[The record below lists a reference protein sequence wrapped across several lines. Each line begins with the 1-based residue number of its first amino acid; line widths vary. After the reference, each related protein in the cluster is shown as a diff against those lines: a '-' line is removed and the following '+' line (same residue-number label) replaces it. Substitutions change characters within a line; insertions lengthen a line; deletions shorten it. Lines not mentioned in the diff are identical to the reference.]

1 MKVLWVCN
9 IALPVIARQ
18 LHLEVSNKEGWLSG
32 LAGTLLERRHKNGI
46 ELSVAFPM
54 QGNEC
59 PEGQEIASMRCY
71 GFPED
76 VRCPEKY
83 DENLEHALKKIV
95 DKVRP
100 DVVHCF
106 GTEYPHTLAMCR
118 IFPDKD
124 RVLVGLQGLCTL
136 YAQAY
141 FADLPEKVVFSVTFR
156 DWLKRDSLRQQQEKF
171 VLRGNMER
179 ESISLAGNVTGR
191 TRWDRDSAAKWNPHA
206 RYHLMNETLRPEFYG
221 PVWKAENC
229 IPHSIFVSQGD
240 YPLKGL
246 HYMLLAMPKILEK
259 YPDAQVY
266 VAGNSLVNYGTP
278 KEKLK
283 ISAYGRYLRK
293 LLKDG
298 GLADKVS
305 FTGKMSAEQMRDRY
319 LASSLFVCPSSLE
332 NSPNSLGEAM
342 LLGMPC
348 VCAAVGGIPSIFTA
362 GEDGILYQGFVMPDE
377 SRTACTAEGGRGRE
391 AECAAAGGRGREAE
405 CTAEGGRG
413 REAECAA
420 AGGRGA
426 EPECA
431 VSDRRERELECT
443 AAGREER
450 ELERIAG
457 ELAAAVIQMWE
468 HPDRQRIYCE
478 NARNHAKNTHNREE
492 NYARL
497 IEIYTDIAEGRET
510 EQA

>member
-1 MKVLWVCN
+1 MKVLWLCN

-18 LHLEVSNKEGWLSG
+18 LHLEASNKEGWLSG
-32 LAGTLLERRHKNGI
+32 LAAALLERRHTNGI

-54 QGNEC
+54 QGNEF

-71 GFPED
+71 GFAED
-76 VRCPEKY
+76 VVCPEKY
-83 DENLEHALKKIV
+83 DENLEHTLKKIV

-100 DVVHCF
+100 DIVHCF

-118 IFPDKD
+118 IFPDKE

-136 YAQAY
+136 YAEAY
-141 FADLPEKVVFSVTFR
+141 FADLPESVVSSVTFR

-191 TRWDRDSAAKWNPHA
+191 TKWDRESAAKWNPHA
-206 RYHLMNETLRPEFYG
+206 RYHSMNETLRPEFYG
-221 PVWKAENC
+221 PVWTEEGC

-246 HYMLLAMPKILEK
+246 HYLLLAMPGILAK
-259 YPDAQVY
+259 YPDARAY
-266 VAGNSLVNYGTP
+266 VAGNSLVGCRTL
-278 KEKLK
+278 KQRVK

-293 LLKDG
+293 LLRDG
-298 GLADKVS
+298 GLEEKVV
-305 FTGKMSAEQMRDRY
+305 FLGKMSAEQMRDRY
-319 LASSLFVCPSSLE
+319 LKSSLFLCPSALE

-348 VCAAVGGIPSIFTA
+348 VSAAVGGIPSIFTD
-362 GEDGILYQGFVMPDE
+362 GEDGIAYDGFVMPEEFDE
-377 SRTACTAEGGRGRE
+377 VKAGSSKAAVGDEVKAGSSKS
-391 AECAAAGGRGREAE
+391 AAGDEVKAGSSKAVIGDADRENK
-405 CTAEGGRG
+405 
-413 REAECAA
+413 
-420 AGGRGA
+420 
-426 EPECA
+426 
-431 VSDRRERELECT
+431 
-443 AAGREER
+443 

-457 ELAAAVIQMWE
+457 ELANAVIQMWE
-468 HPDRQRIYCE
+468 HPDRQRIYCG
-478 NARNHAKNTHNREE
+478 NARRHAENTHNREV

-497 IEIYTDIAEGRET
+497 IEIYTDIVEGSQT
-510 EQA
+510 AQM